1 VDVLSVLMERTE
13 LLTLEICCMLVPLLN
28 GLLNSDNDRNLIT
41 ALSLLLK
48 LVTTFGPVINTTRAS
63 APSLGV
69 DLQAEQRLERCVMC
83 YHELQ
88 TVGHC
93 LLPLMRYF
101 INIGLFVSN
110 SLSNSFVHLQLA
122 LDFIF

>member
-1 VDVLSVLMERTE
+1 MLQVLVDVLSVLMERTE

-93 LLPLMRYF
+93 LLPLMRRGGE
-101 INIGLFVSN
+101 IA
-110 SLSNSFVHLQLA
+110 SLAKELRSA
-122 LDFIF
+122 LERV